1 MTNSPRMPLIATIAA
16 VLAAAGALSAS
27 ALPSQAEPVKPTLPP
42 PPGAAAPAAAPV
54 PATPVKEKVSYVR
67 FMTSM
72 GPILIELDET
82 NAPISAANFA
92 EYAKSGFYDGTCF
105 HRIIPGFVVQGG
117 GFTTDMVQKKT
128 REGIKNEWQNGL
140 KNKRGTLSMARL
152 GNRPDSA
159 TSQFFMNLVD
169 NGMLDMPRDGA
180 GYAVFGEV
188 VEGMDVVDAMAK
200 VPTGMSKGM
209 RDVPRQAIV
218 IEKAEW
224 FATRPAPVPAAAKD
238 AAAGAKDTAAGAAP
252 AGDAA
257 AKPAEPAKPADPAKP
272 AEPGAPAQ
280 PK

>member
-1 MTNSPRMPLIATIAA
+1 MTNSPRLTLVAT
-16 VLAAAGALSAS
+16 VLAAIAAATALSSPALSA
-27 ALPSQAEPVKPTLPP
+27 QAEPVKPTLPP
-42 PPGAAAPAAAPV
+42 PSGAAAPAAAPAPSA
-54 PATPVKEKVSYVR
+54 PAKQKVSYVR

-82 NAPISAANFA
+82 NAPVSAANFA

-128 REGIKNEWQNGL
+128 RDPIKNEWQNGL

-200 VPTGMSKGM
+200 APTGMSKGM

-224 FATRPAPVPAAAKD
+224 FETRPAPMPPAATGAKD
-238 AAAGAKDTAAGAAP
+238 AAAGAAP
-252 AGDAA
+252 AGSAA
-257 AKPAEPAKPADPAKP
+257 ATPADPASKPAEPAKPA
-272 AEPGAPAQ
+272 EPTAPAQ

>member
-1 MTNSPRMPLIATIAA
+1 MNNPIRLSPIATIACA
-16 VLAAAGALSAS
+16 IAAATALSAS
-27 ALPSQAEPVKPTLPP
+27 ALTGQAEPAKPILPP
-42 PPGAAAPAAAPV
+42 PAGGAAPAADTS
-54 PATPVKEKVSYVR
+54 PATPVKQKLSYVR

-140 KNKRGTLSMARL
+140 KNARGTLSMARL
-152 GNRPDSA
+152 GGRPDSA
-159 TSQFFMNLVD
+159 TSQFFINLID
-169 NGMLDMPRDGA
+169 NRQLDQPRDGA
-180 GYAVFGEV
+180 AYAVFGQV

-209 RDVPRQAIV
+209 GDVPRQAIV

-224 FATRPAPVPAAAKD
+224 FETRPAPIPAAAKD

-257 AKPAEPAKPADPAKP
+257 AKPADPAKP
-272 AEPGAPAQ
+272 AAPTAPAQ

>member
-1 MTNSPRMPLIATIAA
+1 MTNSRRTSILATVA
-16 VLAAAGALSAS
+16 VAAAAALSAS
-27 ALPSQAEPVKPTLPP
+27 ALSGQAEPVKPTLPP
-42 PPGAAAPAAAPV
+42 PAGAPAPAAAPA
-54 PATPVKEKVSYVR
+54 PTAPVKEKVSYVR

-82 NAPISAANFA
+82 NAPVSAANFA

-128 REGIKNEWQNGL
+128 RDPIKNEWQNGL

-200 VPTGMSKGM
+200 APTGMSKGM

-238 AAAGAKDTAAGAAP
+238 AAAGAAP

-257 AKPAEPAKPADPAKP
+257 AKSDAPAAKPSEPATPADPAT
-272 AEPGAPAQ
+272 PAQ

>member
-1 MTNSPRMPLIATIAA
+1 MMNSPRLSRIATIAA
-16 VLAAAGALSAS
+16 ALAAAGTLSAW
-27 ALPSQAEPVKPTLPP
+27 AAPHQAEPVKPMLPP
-42 PPGAAAPAAAPV
+42 PAGAAPAPAPAA

-82 NAPISAANFA
+82 NAPISAENFA

-159 TSQFFMNLVD
+159 TSQFFINLVD

-188 VEGMDVVDAMAK
+188 VEGMEVVDSMAK
-200 VPTGMSKGM
+200 APTGMSKGM

-218 IEKAEW
+218 VEKAEW
-224 FATRPAPVPAAAKD
+224 FAERPAPMPAAAKD
-238 AAAGAKDTAAGAAP
+238 AAAGAAP

-257 AKPAEPAKPADPAKP
+257 AKPSEPAKPADPAKP
-272 AEPGAPAQ
+272 TDPAK
-280 PK
+280 PN